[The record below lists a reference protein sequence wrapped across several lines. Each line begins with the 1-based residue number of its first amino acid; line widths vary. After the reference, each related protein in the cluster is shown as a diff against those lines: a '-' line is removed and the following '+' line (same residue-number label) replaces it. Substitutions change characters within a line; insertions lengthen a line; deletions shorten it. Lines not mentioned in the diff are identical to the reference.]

1 MKLGIFPESF
11 VSPHENQKKEKK
23 KKINKDRN
31 LPLRLEIYQ
40 SMR

>member
-23 KKINKDRN
+23 RKEIKI
-31 LPLRLEIYQ
+31 EIYL
-40 SMR
+40 SD